1 MCEGTKVSCP
11 VFGRGKTTFECV
23 DIANRLESC
32 GGCISAG
39 QGRDCSE
46 IEGADQVSC
55 RAGDCVVQ
63 SCMRG
68 FEMINNSCLRKSDL
82 S

>member
-46 IEGADQVSC
+46 IEGADQVS
-55 RAGDCVVQ
+55 V
-63 SCMRG
+63 SYT
-68 FEMINNSCLRKSDL
+68 ISDTQL
-82 S
+82 